1 MRIALLAGLTSIHT
15 IRWANGLAERGH
27 EIHVITCHSGGD
39 PLLEKVTVHEL
50 PYKPPQGYFLNK
62 FSLRKILASI
72 QPGVLNAHYAIGY
85 GTLARLSG
93 FHPCVL
99 SVWGSD
105 VYDFPEKSFLH
116 RMLLKKPFVC
126 RCRMFDKPCHDK
138 VCFAINTPSC

>member
-27 EIHVITCHSGGD
+27 EIDIITCHSGGD
-39 PLLEKVTVHEL
+39 PLLEKATVHKL

-72 QPGVLNAHYAIGY
+72 QPDVLNAHYASGY
-85 GTLARLSG
+85 RTLARLSG

-99 SVWGSD
+99 LVWGSD

-116 RMLLKKPFVC
+116 RICIECCSKNLLFADVVC
-126 RCRMFDKPCHDK
+126 STSHVMTKFILP
-138 VCFAINTPSC
+138 